1 MANPEDR
8 TPIPKAPF
16 WLTTGGL
23 VPFVVMAGATWA
35 LPEAY
40 TPTLLFWL
48 TSYAAVIL
56 SFLGA
61 LHWGISMLHPDMTEH
76 DQSVFMAW
84 SVVPA
89 LVGWVSLLMPVRTGL
104 LLLIATFVI
113 QYAADRQLAQRF
125 RVPSW
130 YLGLRIGLTS
140 VAVLSLGFALIHL
153 ARI

>member
-1 MANPEDR
+1 MAKPEDR

-16 WLTTGGL
+16 WLSAGGL
-23 VPFVVMAGATWA
+23 LPFVVIVSAMWA
-35 LPEAY
+35 LPTAY

-48 TSYAAVIL
+48 TSYAAMIL
-56 SFLGA
+56 TFAGA
-61 LHWGISMLHPDMTEH
+61 LHWGISMLHPDMTEQ

-89 LVGWVSLLMPVRTGL
+89 LVGWISLLMPPKTGL

-125 RVPSW
+125 RLPGW
-130 YLGLRIGLTS
+130 HLRLRAGLS
-140 VAVLSLGFALIHL
+140 AVAALCLVLALSHL
-153 ARI
+153 ARV